1 MNWNE
6 WVHKQVEYRFGN
18 PSRFF
23 YPKDDLLDA
32 PKVLRT
38 FCVFDSLHCLFK
50 SVNGFDKIIDFDKD
64 LSAFSRSAN
73 AIRGK
78 GRRQAYFANL
88 VLDWNIKSIFYTN
101 WCDAQGWEYDA
112 IFPELKG
119 LPIIQ
124 FSRRKDQRGK
134 VVLFPLNREFM
145 GYGGKNIPKVIDDLD
160 FKNKANKV
168 VWRGRYSGT
177 LSDWKSE
184 IFWAE
189 SIFRDEKE
197 LTEANYQH
205 HLSVP
210 RCSFV
215 KNIFDLDFVDAGF
228 YHNKKESDFLT
239 SYKSKSS
246 LVLPYLKERLSLQQQ
261 FEAKFIL
268 ALPGNDYPSSLY
280 WSLMSNSVVFMLEHE
295 WETALDCGLE
305 PWVHYVPIKN
315 TKDDL
320 QSKYELMMANYDQCL
335 DIINNAHKHMELM
348 VDPNLRD
355 AADWLTLKKWES
367 SVIPVHAFKKSFSR

>member
-1 MNWNE
+1 MNKE
-6 WVHKQVEYRFGN
+6 IFLEKQLDYRFGCDGEAKF
-18 PSRFF
+18 PISSF
-23 YPKDDLLDA
+23 YEA
-32 PKVLRT
+32 PKLLKT
-38 FCVFDSLHCLFK
+38 FSIFNTINLSF
-50 SVNGFDKIIDFDKD
+50 SPVNGFNNIIKYGEEDN
-64 LSAFSRSAN
+64 AFFRTRYALK
-73 AIRGK
+73 GK
-78 GRRQAYFANL
+78 GRRQLDFANL

-215 KNIFDLDFVDAGF
+215 KNIFDLDFVDVGF

-320 QSKYELMMANYDQCL
+320 QNKYESMMANYDQCL